1 MERLASGNVSYEIAD
16 ALISENKITVEL
28 DADETIEGD
37 IAIVGKNSMD
47 IKGIGYSSDSHFVF
61 RYNQFNGIKNRL
73 HYIINGK
80 NLVPNKVCIG
90 KINIITTAGEF
101 EIPFEIKVKERE
113 IVTEIGVLKTL
124 EDFVE
129 YVRTNYDEALILFI
143 SKEFSEYFLKGDN
156 HGIALYK
163 QLMRNA
169 NRDVALEEFMVAM
182 GLKEPVKISL
192 KSETKEYENLT
203 DNYGDTLI
211 ITRNTWGYAEI
222 DVELEGEFFYNCKER
237 ITSEQFNGKTM
248 EYSYY
253 LNTAKLHCGMNER
266 KDYF

>member
-1 MERLASGNVSYEIAD
+1 MKVLMERLASGNVSYEIAD

-47 IKGIGYSSDSHFVF
+47 IKGIAYSSDSHFVF

-113 IVTEIGVLKTL
+113 IVTVIGVLKTL

-192 KSETKEYENLT
+192 KSETKE
-203 DNYGDTLI
+203 
-211 ITRNTWGYAEI
+211 
-222 DVELEGEFFYNCKER
+222 
-237 ITSEQFNGKTM
+237 
-248 EYSYY
+248 
-253 LNTAKLHCGMNER
+253 
-266 KDYF
+266 

>member
-47 IKGIGYSSDSHFVF
+47 IKGIAYSSDSHFVF

-113 IVTEIGVLKTL
+113 I
-124 EDFVE
+124 D
-129 YVRTNYDEALILFI
+129 R
-143 SKEFSEYFLKGDN
+143 
-156 HGIALYK
+156 
-163 QLMRNA
+163 
-169 NRDVALEEFMVAM
+169 
-182 GLKEPVKISL
+182 
-192 KSETKEYENLT
+192 KS
-203 DNYGDTLI
+203 
-211 ITRNTWGYAEI
+211 
-222 DVELEGEFFYNCKER
+222 VV
-237 ITSEQFNGKTM
+237 
-248 EYSYY
+248 
-253 LNTAKLHCGMNER
+253 
-266 KDYF
+266 